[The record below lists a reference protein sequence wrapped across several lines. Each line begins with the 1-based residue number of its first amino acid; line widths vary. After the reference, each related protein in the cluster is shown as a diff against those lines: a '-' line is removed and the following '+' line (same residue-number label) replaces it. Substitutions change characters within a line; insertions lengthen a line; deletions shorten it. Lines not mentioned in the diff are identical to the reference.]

1 MMEISPPVSRRDD
14 ILNMNENQDRVRTL
28 TAQIEQLQRQWP
40 KHSVPP
46 ALMQQLD
53 ELEDELEEAKAKVQ
67 ANDQGDSAA
76 TANSI

>member
-1 MMEISPPVSRRDD
+1 
-14 ILNMNENQDRVRTL
+14 MNENQEKVRAL

-53 ELEDELEEAKAKVQ
+53 DLEEELEEAKAKVQ
-67 ANDQGDSAA
+67 ANDHGDSAA